1 MAEYEYEVT
10 LSMPIYNVA
19 SYVERALLSALN
31 QTFESIEF
39 LLVDDRGIDNSME
52 IVHTIISGHTR
63 EKDIRIIEHKKNI
76 GLGATR
82 NTAIDNAKGRYLFF
96 MDSDDE
102 ITSDCIDIM
111 YSKIVKN
118 NVDFVA
124 GSYNVINCV
133 GEVEEIMKYN
143 DCFLYDS
150 NIISLYI
157 KDRQKIFTPIW
168 NKLYSIDF
176 LRRNKVYCIPY
187 CLNEDILFLLH
198 VMLKASSCILISN
211 VSLSY
216 FLRDNSITG
225 VIRKGIDDKLVKQ
238 HIDIFREM
246 QYLLNQNKNNIV
258 YIYGYM
264 LSFVFSE
271 MITILSSDVFLN
283 TSKKLYIN
291 KFSFDIDLSSLIKLF
306 RNNIK
311 YIFEYLFIKSS
322 FPVKCFLVILF
333 KCRMKF

>member
-52 IVHTIISGHTR
+52 IVHTIISGHPR

-216 FLRDNSITG
+216 F
-225 VIRKGIDDKLVKQ
+225 
-238 HIDIFREM
+238 
-246 QYLLNQNKNNIV
+246 
-258 YIYGYM
+258 
-264 LSFVFSE
+264 
-271 MITILSSDVFLN
+271 
-283 TSKKLYIN
+283 
-291 KFSFDIDLSSLIKLF
+291 
-306 RNNIK
+306 
-311 YIFEYLFIKSS
+311 
-322 FPVKCFLVILF
+322 
-333 KCRMKF
+333 